1 LDKIDQSELP
11 KHVAII
17 MDGNGRWAK
26 KRHLP
31 KIAGHVEGV
40 RRVEDIIKAAKELGV
55 KILTLFTFST
65 ENWKRPKKEVD
76 ALMKLLEGYLERE
89 TNRIAKEGVKIRA
102 IGRIREL
109 PHNVQLQLRNT
120 EEKTQKNKDIL
131 VNLALN
137 YGSRSEIVDAAK
149 KVAIDVKEN
158 KLDVEDLNE
167 KNFSEYLYTSSIPDP
182 ELIIRTSGEMRLS
195 NFLLWQ
201 ASYSEIYVTK
211 KFWPDFKKQDFENA
225 ILDYTKRERRYGG

>member
-1 LDKIDQSELP
+1 MDKIDQSELP

-26 KRHLP
+26 KKHLP
-31 KIAGHVEGV
+31 KIAGHAEGV
-40 RRVEDIIKAAKELGV
+40 KRVEDIIKAAKGLGV
-55 KILTLFTFST
+55 KTITLFAFST
-65 ENWKRPKKEVD
+65 ENWKRPRKEVD
-76 ALMKLLEGYLERE
+76 ALMKLLEIYLDQE
-89 TNRIAKEGVKIRA
+89 TNRMVKEGVKIRA

-109 PHNVQLQLRNT
+109 PHSVQLRLRSA

-131 VNLALN
+131 LNLALN

-149 KVAIDVKEN
+149 KIARDVKEN
-158 KLDVEDLNE
+158 KFDIEDLNE
-167 KNFSEYLYTSSIPDP
+167 KKFSKYLYTSSIPDP